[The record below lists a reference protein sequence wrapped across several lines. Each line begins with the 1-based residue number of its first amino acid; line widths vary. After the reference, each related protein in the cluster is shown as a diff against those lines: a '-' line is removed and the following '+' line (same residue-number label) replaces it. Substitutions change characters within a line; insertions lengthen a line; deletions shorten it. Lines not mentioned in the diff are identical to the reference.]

1 MKRRHRRR
9 ITESEQGCLF
19 HRGKQGAFTRL
30 RSAQGARF
38 AIFHQGEQ
46 PAVDVGPLRDTDDEQ
61 EHSTAGGSQS
71 CLRFFWGAI
80 ESGGQPVVGFV
91 ALRQS
96 KPAQSGRLGGGQGC
110 ALHPPTRAA
119 LRGATARSAS
129 SSTFPLCPPLSMHPF
144 FCLRL
149 HRPAGTLLL
158 GHAEI
163 LRSKHQPHRS
173 CHSRDAGRPLF
184 PRRHRGLLL
193 ECLGGCRIDWFRRVH
208 ALRGVSRLVR
218 DARVRGEDEVLSAP
232 SR

>member
-1 MKRRHRRR
+1 MASSRLMKRRHRRR

-19 HRGKQGAFTRL
+19 HPGKQGAFTRL
-30 RSAQGARF
+30 RSAQGSRF

-46 PAVDVGPLRDTDDEQ
+46 PVVDVGPLRDTDDEQ

-80 ESGGQPVVGFV
+80 ESGGHPVVGFV

-129 SSTFPLCPPLSMHPF
+129 SSTSPLCPPLSIAPNGPRQPRQPPDA
-144 FCLRL
+144 LLQEL
-149 HRPAGTLLL
+149 HVA
-158 GHAEI
+158 
-163 LRSKHQPHRS
+163 
-173 CHSRDAGRPLF
+173 
-184 PRRHRGLLL
+184 
-193 ECLGGCRIDWFRRVH
+193 
-208 ALRGVSRLVR
+208 VS
-218 DARVRGEDEVLSAP
+218 
-232 SR
+232 